1 MESIMPELA
10 RELLLAE
17 TEPVTGSVI
26 VPLMSA
32 LGGVTVR
39 EIYALRDNPPFD
51 RSALDGFAFR
61 SGETAAASVRTPA
74 RFRLSGVIYAGDSG
88 GEGLSP
94 GEAVKIM
101 TGAPIPPGADC
112 VIGKEN
118 ACTEGGGAEDGEV
131 MVTGPVA
138 RHDNVIFRGE
148 DIQEGALL
156 FPAGTVLKSAH
167 LGVLASM
174 GFDKAEIRRLVNIG
188 LFCTGDEIVP
198 PGASLPPGKIYNSNE
213 TLIASRLKEL
223 GFSAEVLP
231 QMGDDADKAA
241 QVIEKRI
248 AGFDLLVTTGAV
260 SVGDKDIFHEV
271 FAKLGVRRIF
281 SRLRTRPGQAVLCGK
296 YQNKLLVCLSG
307 NPFAAILAFELLVRP
322 VLAKMSGSGGIQ
334 YRKAILG
341 SPFSKKAGIRRFVRA
356 KLADGRVTLPGGN
369 TSGRLFTFADCNCFA
384 DIPAGTETLNPGDEV
399 DILLC

>member
-1 MESIMPELA
+1 MESVMPELA

-17 TEPVTGSVI
+17 TEPVAGSVV
-26 VPLMSA
+26 VPLMAA
-32 LGGVTVR
+32 LGGVTAR
-39 EIYALRDNPPFD
+39 EIYAPRDNPPFD

-61 SGETAAASVRTPA
+61 SGETAAASEQVPA
-74 RFRLSGVIYAGDSG
+74 RFRLSGVIYAGDAG
-88 GEGLSP
+88 DTGPGP

-112 VIGKEN
+112 MIGKEN
-118 ACTEGGGAEDGEV
+118 ARAEGGEV
-131 MVTGPVA
+131 IITGPIA
-138 RHDNVIFRGE
+138 KHDNVIFRGE
-148 DIQEGALL
+148 DIEKGALL

-174 GFDKAEIRRLVNIG
+174 GFDKAEIRRPVSIG

-198 PGASLPPGKIYNSNE
+198 PGTPLPPGKIYNSNE
-213 TLIASRLKEL
+213 TLVAARLKEL

-231 QMGDDADKAA
+231 QMDDDAGKVA
-241 QVIEKRI
+241 QLIEKRI
-248 AGFDLLVTTGAV
+248 ADFDLLVTTGAV

-341 SPFSKKAGIRRFVRA
+341 TPFSKKAGIRRFVRA
-356 KLADGRVTLPGGN
+356 KLADGCVTLPGGN
-369 TSGRLFTFADCNCFA
+369 TSGRLFTFADCNCFV
-384 DIPAGTETLNPGDEV
+384 DIPSGTETLQPGDEV

>member
-1 MESIMPELA
+1 MESVMPELA

-17 TEPVTGSVI
+17 TEPVAESVV

-32 LGGVTVR
+32 LGGVTAH
-39 EIYALRDNPPFD
+39 EIYAPQDNPPFD

-88 GEGLSP
+88 GEGPGP

-112 VIGKEN
+112 VLGKESVR
-118 ACTEGGGAEDGEV
+118 TDGGEV

-138 RHDNVIFRGE
+138 KHDNVIFRGE
-148 DIQEGALL
+148 DIKEGTLL

-174 GFDKAEIRRLVNIG
+174 GFDKAEIRRPVKIG
-188 LFCTGDEIVP
+188 LFCTGDELVP
-198 PGASLPPGKIYNSNE
+198 PGVSLPPGKIYNSNE

-241 QVIEKRI
+241 QVIETHI

-271 FAKLGVRRIF
+271 FAKLGVQRIF

-296 YQNKLLVCLSG
+296 YKNKLLICLSG

-322 VLAKMSGSGGIQ
+322 VLAKMSGGGGIQ

-341 SPFSKKAGIRRFVRA
+341 SPFTKKAGIRRFVRA
-356 KLADGRVTLPGGN
+356 KFADGCVTLPGGN

-384 DIPAGTETLNPGDEV
+384 DIPADTETLKPGDEV

>member
-1 MESIMPELA
+1 MESIMPEQA

-17 TEPVTGSVI
+17 TSVVSGSVA

-32 LGGVTVR
+32 LGGVTAR
-39 EIYALRDNPPFD
+39 EIYAPQDNPPFD

-61 SGETAAASVRTPA
+61 SGETAAASGEVPA
-74 RFRLSGVIYAGDSG
+74 RFKVSGVIYAGDRG
-88 GEGLSP
+88 GNSLDT

-112 VIGKEN
+112 VLGKERVRI
-118 ACTEGGGAEDGEV
+118 EGGGEYAAVAE
-131 MVTGPVA
+131 PVA
-138 RHDNVIFRGE
+138 KYDNVIFQGE
-148 DIQEGALL
+148 DIKKGELL

-167 LGVLASM
+167 LGVLAST
-174 GFDKAEIRRLVNIG
+174 GFDKAEIRRPLSIG

-198 PGASLPPGKIYNSNE
+198 PGTPLLPGKIYNSNE

-231 QMGDDADKAA
+231 QMGDDADRAA
-241 QVIEKRI
+241 RVIAERI
-248 AGFDLLVTTGAV
+248 DGFDLLVTTGAV

-281 SRLRTRPGQAVLCGK
+281 SRLRTRPGQAVLGGMYK
-296 YQNKLLVCLSG
+296 NKLLICLSG

-322 VLAKMSGSGGIQ
+322 VLAKMSGCGGIQ
-334 YRKAILG
+334 YRRAVLDT
-341 SPFSKKAGIRRFVRA
+341 PFTKKAGIRRFVRA
-356 KLADGRVTLPGGN
+356 KLAGGRVTLPGGN
-369 TSGRLFTFADCNCFA
+369 TSGRLFTFADCNCFV
-384 DIPAGTETLNPGDEV
+384 DVPSDTTILKPGDEV
-399 DILLC
+399 NILLC

>member
-17 TEPVTGSVI
+17 TEPVTGSVV
-26 VPLMSA
+26 VPLMAA

-39 EIYALRDNPPFD
+39 EIYAPEDNPPFD

-61 SGETAAASVRTPA
+61 SAETAAASARNPA
-74 RFRLSGVIYAGDSG
+74 RFRLSGVIYAGDAG
-88 GEGLSP
+88 GEGPGP

-112 VIGKEN
+112 VLGKESVR
-118 ACTEGGGAEDGEV
+118 TEDGGAKDGAV
-131 MVTGPVA
+131 TVTGPVA
-138 RHDNVIFRGE
+138 KHDNVIFRGE
-148 DIQEGALL
+148 DIKKGALL

-174 GFDKAEIRRLVNIG
+174 GFDTAEIRRPVSIG

-198 PGASLPPGKIYNSNE
+198 PGAPLLPGKIYSSNE

-231 QMGDDADKAA
+231 HMGDDADKTA
-241 QVIEKRI
+241 QAIEKHI

-296 YQNKLLVCLSG
+296 YQNALLICLSG

-322 VLAKMSGSGGIQ
+322 VLAKMAGSGGIQ
-334 YRKAILG
+334 YRRAILG
-341 SPFSKKAGIRRFVRA
+341 TPFSKKAGIRRFVRA

-384 DIPAGTETLNPGDEV
+384 DIPSDTETLNPGDEV

>member
-17 TEPVTGSVI
+17 TVAVGGSI
-26 VPLMSA
+26 AAPLLAA
-32 LGGVTVR
+32 LGGVTAG
-39 EIYALRDNPPFD
+39 EIYAPRDNPPFD

-61 SGETAAASVRTPA
+61 SDETAAASAEVPVR
-74 RFRLSGVIYAGDSG
+74 FSVSGVIYAGDRGESG
-88 GEGLSP
+88 FGP

-101 TGAPIPPGADC
+101 TGAPVPPGADC
-112 VIGKEN
+112 VLGKEQV
-118 ACTEGGGAEDGEV
+118 CVEGGGEYVAV
-131 MVTGPVA
+131 AGPVGKY
-138 RHDNVIFRGE
+138 DNVIFRGE
-148 DIQEGALL
+148 DIKKGALL

-174 GFDKAEIRRLVNIG
+174 GLGTVEIRRPLRIG
-188 LFCTGDEIVP
+188 LFCTGDELVP
-198 PGASLPPGKIYNSNE
+198 PGSPLLPGKIYNSNE
-213 TLIASRLKEL
+213 TLIASRFKEL

-231 QMGDDADKAA
+231 QTGDDADLAA
-241 QVIEKRI
+241 QVIADRI
-248 AGFDLLVTTGAV
+248 DGFDLLVTTGAV

-271 FAKLGVRRIF
+271 FTKLGVRRIF

-296 YQNKLLVCLSG
+296 YRNKLLLCLSG

-322 VLAKMSGSGGIQ
+322 VLAKMAGGGGIQ
-334 YRKAILG
+334 YRKAVLDT
-341 SPFSKKAGIRRFVRA
+341 PFTKKAGIRRFVRA
-356 KLADGRVTLPGGN
+356 KLADGHVTLPGGN

-384 DIPAGTETLNPGDEV
+384 DVPSDTESLKPGDEV